1 MTTATT
7 DNRTTS
13 FKGDDR
19 ALLGIVL
26 AVITFWLFAQ
36 TTLNIGPL
44 MAEDMG
50 MPMSTMNIAIALAA
64 LFSGIFI
71 VVAGGLADRIGRV
84 KIAMIGNI
92 LGVIG
97 SLMIALAFGGL
108 ATPLVLLGRVFQG
121 LSAAFIM
128 PSTMALVKTYWEG
141 KGRQRAVSMWSIGSW
156 GGSGLTA
163 IFGGFIAS
171 TVLGWRSIFVM
182 GALISIL
189 SILLMRHIPE
199 SAPAAGSATRTDWSG
214 IISFAIA
221 MIALQIVVT
230 QGSGIGWT
238 SMITWGLI
246 ALFIIAITIFIRNE
260 LKVSSPFVNFGLFR
274 NMVFTGATVSN
285 FLLNATAGTLAVS
298 LWVLQGAGGLSA
310 ANAGYLTLGY
320 AIFIIA
326 FIRVGEK
333 LLQRFGAKK
342 PMIWGTLIVLLSILL
357 LMSTNLMQGTYQIL
371 AIVAYSLFGLGLAFY
386 ATPSTDAALS
396 ALPEDQAGSG
406 SGIYKMASS
415 LGAAFGVAISA
426 AIFTALQSGGLEIV
440 GEAVDF
446 VGRQDNVAIREAGMV
461 GLAANLI
468 MGLIA
473 LASIIL
479 FIPDNAG
486 KETARK

>member
-1 MTTATT
+1 
-7 DNRTTS
+7 
-13 FKGDDR
+13 
-19 ALLGIVL
+19 
-26 AVITFWLFAQ
+26 
-36 TTLNIGPL
+36 
-44 MAEDMG
+44 
-50 MPMSTMNIAIALAA
+50 
-64 LFSGIFI
+64 
-71 VVAGGLADRIGRV
+71 
-84 KIAMIGNI
+84 
-92 LGVIG
+92 
-97 SLMIALAFGGL
+97 
-108 ATPLVLLGRVFQG
+108 
-121 LSAAFIM
+121 
-128 PSTMALVKTYWEG
+128 
-141 KGRQRAVSMWSIGSW
+141 
-156 GGSGLTA
+156 
-163 IFGGFIAS
+163 
-171 TVLGWRSIFVM
+171 
-182 GALISIL
+182 
-189 SILLMRHIPE
+189 
-199 SAPAAGSATRTDWSG
+199 
-214 IISFAIA
+214 
-221 MIALQIVVT
+221 
-230 QGSGIGWT
+230 
-238 SMITWGLI
+238 
-246 ALFIIAITIFIRNE
+246 
-260 LKVSSPFVNFGLFR
+260 
-274 NMVFTGATVSN
+274 MVFTGATVSN